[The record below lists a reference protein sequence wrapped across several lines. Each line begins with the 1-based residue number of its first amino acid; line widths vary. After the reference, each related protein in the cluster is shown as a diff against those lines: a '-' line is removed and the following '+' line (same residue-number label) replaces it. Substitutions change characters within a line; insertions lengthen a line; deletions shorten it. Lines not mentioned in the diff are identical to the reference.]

1 MNNLEGNQLK
11 HTDHVPSLVKGHLGC
26 PSLDLWPLNTEIHK
40 HNFQLYYIAIQF
52 SKGELSMHSVW
63 NVKSVFWISL
73 E

>member
-40 HNFQLYYIAIQF
+40 QF
-52 SKGELSMHSVW
+52 PAELH
-63 NVKSVFWISL
+63 
-73 E
+73 